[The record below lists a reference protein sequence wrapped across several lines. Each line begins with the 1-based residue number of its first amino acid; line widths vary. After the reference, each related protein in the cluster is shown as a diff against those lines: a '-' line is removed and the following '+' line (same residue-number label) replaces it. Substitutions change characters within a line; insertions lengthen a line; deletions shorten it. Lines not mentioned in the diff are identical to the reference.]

1 MKQAEVK
8 AGFEKWSAFEK
19 AKKANRMRHLEVSE
33 ALRDVISE
41 RFSQSPRILDVGCGD
56 TEDISQ
62 ILEATIPSEYIGI
75 DNSPQVL
82 NSARIYLRERL
93 SCKWHLICT
102 DYTEALNS
110 IHPPLDIIW
119 LGLFLHHLS
128 LEQKWT
134 FFQHASML
142 LTSGGAIL
150 CHDPVLLETED
161 RSDFLKRISLASQ
174 NWQELTPD
182 EKEILERHCSM
193 HGHQERIS
201 TLEKIAIGS
210 GFSQM
215 EVLWLDPDKF
225 YALMAFWI

>member
-1 MKQAEVK
+1 
-8 AGFEKWSAFEK
+8 
-19 AKKANRMRHLEVSE
+19 
-33 ALRDVISE
+33 
-41 RFSQSPRILDVGCGD
+41 
-56 TEDISQ
+56 
-62 ILEATIPSEYIGI
+62 
-75 DNSPQVL
+75 
-82 NSARIYLRERL
+82 
-93 SCKWHLICT
+93 
-102 DYTEALNS
+102 
-110 IHPPLDIIW
+110 
-119 LGLFLHHLS
+119 
-128 LEQKWT
+128 
-134 FFQHASML
+134 ML

-182 EKEILERHCSM
+182 EKEILERHWSM

-225 YALMAFWI
+225 YALMAFWV